1 MQEEILTAIHDLN
14 TFMTTKDNETYLSGK
29 NENGEDVT
37 IIFSTIELLEW
48 LNIKYMEK
56 QAIKYIQN
64 LQN

>member
-1 MQEEILTAIHDLN
+1 MQEELLTAIHDLN

-37 IIFSTIELLEW
+37 IMFSTIELLEW
-48 LNIKYMEK
+48 LDIKYMEK
-56 QAIKYIQN
+56 QAIKYIEN

>member
-48 LNIKYMEK
+48 LDIKYMEK
-56 QAIKYIQN
+56 QAIKYIKN